1 VANLAQS
8 QSNRL
13 LALLPAED
21 RRLIDKLLKDY
32 SSKAGEVLQEPG
44 EPLAYVYFPHTGMVS
59 LLTVMKNG
67 QAIETATIGNEGAIG
82 AEAGAGTT
90 KAITRAVVQIDF
102 SASRMGRTE
111 FLKCVERRPVIRML
125 AHRATEALIG
135 QMQQTAACNALHSID
150 TRLARWLL
158 QSQDRSA
165 NGNPITLTQE
175 FLSEMLAVRR
185 TSVTEFAKA
194 LQDQGLIKYRRGS
207 IEILNRAGLEKKAC
221 ECYGAVAKQTREITA
236 RPLK

>member
-1 VANLAQS
+1 
-8 QSNRL
+8 
-13 LALLPAED
+13 
-21 RRLIDKLLKDY
+21 
-32 SSKAGEVLQEPG
+32 
-44 EPLAYVYFPHTGMVS
+44 
-59 LLTVMKNG
+59 
-67 QAIETATIGNEGAIG
+67 
-82 AEAGAGTT
+82 
-90 KAITRAVVQIDF
+90 
-102 SASRMGRTE
+102 
-111 FLKCVERRPVIRML
+111 ML

-221 ECYGAVAKQTREITA
+221 ECYGAVAKQTREITT
-236 RPLK
+236 RPLR

>member
-1 VANLAQS
+1 MANLAQS
-8 QSNRL
+8 PSNRL

-21 RRLIDKLLKDY
+21 RRFIEKLLKDY

-59 LLTVMKNG
+59 LLTVMKIG

-221 ECYGAVAKQTREITA
+221 ECYSAVAKQTREITA